1 VIIQGHYKWAKQ
13 RNGRGSFA
21 EAIVELCI
29 PGEPVHTRETEPWKP
44 GERMAW
50 VGWLEAAMKGAR
62 EMLEILC
69 GADWEFVRV
78 ARFRGLTVDTDDST
92 AWLAGAMATV
102 NALDAG
108 ARIASVSA
116 TPERQWIIEFD
127 DGMKLLSPGR
137 GFP

>member
-1 VIIQGHYKWAKQ
+1 
-13 RNGRGSFA
+13 
-21 EAIVELCI
+21 
-29 PGEPVHTRETEPWKP
+29 
-44 GERMAW
+44 MAW